1 MTRHPNSSAA
11 CQPWYRVEALRKR
24 VGRSGASTS
33 ARQRALFAIC
43 YFLGLLALSV
53 LSVTLVLEQIDFAWN
68 HEAHGSFIRA
78 ERADVSLLFDSCA
91 RCWTLRIYKRQTT
104 FGHPVTFE
112 IAFKER
118 YSPTLEQ
125 TIALVNNILVVELQ

>member
-1 MTRHPNSSAA
+1 VSVVREPR
-11 CQPWYRVEALRKR
+11 P
-24 VGRSGASTS
+24 TS
-33 ARQRALFAIC
+33 ARQKRAIC

-53 LSVTLVLEQIDFAWN
+53 LSVRLVLEQIDFAWN

-78 ERADVSLLFDSCA
+78 EGADVSLLFDSCA
-91 RCWTLRIYKRQTT
+91 RRWTLRIYKRQTA

-118 YSPTLEQ
+118 YSPTVEQ
-125 TIALVNNILVVELQ
+125 AIALANDILLVELQ